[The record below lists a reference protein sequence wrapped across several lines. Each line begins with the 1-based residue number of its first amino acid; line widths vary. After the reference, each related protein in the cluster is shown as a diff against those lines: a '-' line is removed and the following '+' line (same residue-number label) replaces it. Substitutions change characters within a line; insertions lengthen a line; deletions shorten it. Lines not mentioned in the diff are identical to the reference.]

1 MMDSNN
7 NQRVAVFANLVAWFL
22 QGLYIVSPID
32 FVPDVL
38 PFIGWA
44 DDIFLFSLCMVMT
57 FGTVVWIMRSNPH
70 LSFLEALAMLLRP
83 RGTGSNDVILASDV
97 EQWDRDVSLPARR
110 D

>member
-1 MMDSNN
+1 MDSNK

-22 QGLYIVSPID
+22 QGLYIISPID
-32 FVPDVL
+32 FVPDIL

-44 DDIFLFSLCMVMT
+44 DDIFLFSLCMLMT
-57 FGTVVWIMRSNPH
+57 FGTVFWIMRSNPN

-83 RGTGSNDVILASDV
+83 RGPVKDDIILASEV
-97 EQWDRDVSLPARR
+97 EQWDRDAHLPVRR